1 MEVELT
7 DGHYGEFTVLVDG
20 QEILRGGKLA
30 FLGVLPS
37 VQSVRE
43 VVERV
48 IRDDSS

>member
-37 VQSVRE
+37 VQSVRD
-43 VVERV
+43 VIERV
-48 IRDDSS
+48 MRADNT

>member
-1 MEVELT
+1 M
-7 DGHYGEFTVLVDG
+7 DG

-43 VVERV
+43 VIEREM
-48 IRDDSS
+48 RADSS